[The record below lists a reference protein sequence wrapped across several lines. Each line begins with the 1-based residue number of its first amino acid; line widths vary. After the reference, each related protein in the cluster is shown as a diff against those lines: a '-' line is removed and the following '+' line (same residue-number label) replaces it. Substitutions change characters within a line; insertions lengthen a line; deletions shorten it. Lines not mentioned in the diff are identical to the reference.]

1 MSKLKYALYT
11 GCTARESTPELLS
24 STLAVAKKL
33 DIELVLLDEASC
45 CGASHLQ
52 DFDEFLSLVL
62 NARNICYAEKLGLPM
77 VTICNTCQLN
87 TVMTKERLDHDPEMR
102 AKVNE
107 KLAEVGLEYKG
118 TSSVRHFLYALIDDY
133 GLENIREKVERPLSS
148 LNIAPFYGCHNI
160 RPSHI
165 HYKHNMPQPDV
176 EVSEGGGE
184 VAYDVEELM
193 SKYTH
198 ENPYVPT
205 SLDRL
210 IEALEGKPV
219 EYESKNKCCGFHV
232 DLQAPETSNAL
243 SGTALVDAI
252 DNNADVMVT
261 PCPLCQLNMDLKQ
274 DSAGKQLGRDI
285 DLPVLHM
292 PQMIALALGCSPAEI
307 GLKYNVTKATE
318 LLDRV

>member
-1 MSKLKYALYT
+1 MSQLKYALYT

-33 DIELVLLDEASC
+33 GIEIVLLDEASC

-77 VTICNTCQLN
+77 ITICNTCQLN
-87 TVMTKERLDHDPEMR
+87 TVMTKERLDNDPEMK

-133 GLENIREKVERPLSS
+133 GLENIREKVEVPLSHF
-148 LNIAPFYGCHNI
+148 NIAPFYGCHNL

-165 HYKHNMPQPDV
+165 HYKHNNPLPDA
-176 EVSEGGGE
+176 EVGEGGGE
-184 VAYDVEELM
+184 SSIHEVELM
-193 SKYTH
+193 EKYTH

-205 SLDRL
+205 SLDSL
-210 IEALEGKPV
+210 IEALEGNSV

-243 SGTALVDAI
+243 SGTALLDAI
-252 DNNADVMVT
+252 DNNADLMVT

-274 DSAGKQLGRDI
+274 ESAGKQLGRDI
-285 DLPVLHM
+285 ELPVLHM
-292 PQMIALALGCSPAEI
+292 PQMVALALGCTKEEI
-307 GLKYNVTKATE
+307 GLKFNVTKATD
-318 LLDRV
+318 LM